1 MATEIERKF
10 LVKREEWQQFRLR
23 QSSDPA
29 LLSSTL
35 YRQGYISSSVNKT
48 VRIRIAGDRGFI
60 TIKGPTMGY
69 ARSEFE
75 YEIPLADA
83 AAMLDQLC
91 DRPLIEKTR
100 HRVAWDNLVWEV
112 DEFAGENQG
121 LMVAEVELTDAKQ
134 AITLPSWADEEVSHD
149 SRYFNANLAKHPFTR
164 W

>member
-10 LVKREEWQQFRLR
+10 LVKPDEWQQFC
-23 QSSDPA
+23 QVPDPA

-35 YRQGYISSSVNKT
+35 YRQGYIFSSVSKT

-60 TIKGPTMGY
+60 TIKGPTQGY

-83 AAMLDQLC
+83 IAMLDQLC
-91 DRPLIEKTR
+91 APPLIEKTR
-100 HRVAWDNLVWEV
+100 HRVAWDHLIWEV

-121 LMVAEVELTDAKQ
+121 LVMAEVELTDANQ
-134 AITLPSWADEEVSHD
+134 AITLPAWAGAEVSHD
-149 SRYFNANLAKHPFTR
+149 PRYFNANLAKHPFTR

>member
-10 LVKREEWQQFRLR
+10 LVKPNEWQQFR
-23 QSSDPA
+23 QGADPT

-35 YRQGYISSSVNKT
+35 YRQGYICSSVNKT

-69 ARSEFE
+69 TRSEFE

-121 LMVAEVELTDAKQ
+121 LTVAEVELTDADQ
-134 AITLPSWADEEVSHD
+134 AISLPSWAGEEVSHD

>member
-10 LVKREEWQQFRLR
+10 LVKPEEWQQFR
-23 QSSDPA
+23 QSSDPT

-35 YRQGYISSSVNKT
+35 YRQGYIFSSVNKT

-60 TIKGPTMGY
+60 TIKGPTVGY
-69 ARSEFE
+69 TRSEFE
-75 YEIPLADA
+75 YEILLADA

-91 DRPLIEKTR
+91 EPPLIEKTR
-100 HRVAWDNLVWEV
+100 HKVAWDNLVWEV

-121 LMVAEVELTDAKQ
+121 LMVAEVELTDANQ
-134 AITLPSWADEEVSHD
+134 AITLPSWAGEEVSHD
-149 SRYFNANLAKHPFTR
+149 PRYFNANLANHPYSR

>member
-10 LVKREEWQQFRLR
+10 LVKPDEWQQFR

-29 LLSSTL
+29 LLSSTS
-35 YRQGYISSSVNKT
+35 YRQGYIFSSVSKT

-60 TIKGPTMGY
+60 TIKGPTVGI
-69 ARSEFE
+69 ARAEFE

-83 AAMLDQLC
+83 TAMLDQLC
-91 DRPLIEKTR
+91 EPPLIEKTR
-100 HRVAWDNLVWEV
+100 HRVAWDDLIWEV

-121 LMVAEVELTDAKQ
+121 LIVAEVELTDANQ
-134 AITLPSWADEEVSHD
+134 TITLPTWAGAEVSHD
-149 SRYFNANLAKHPFTR
+149 PRYFNANLAKHPFTR

>member
-10 LVKREEWQQFRLR
+10 LVKVEEWQQFR
-23 QSSDPA
+23 QGSDPT
-29 LLSSTL
+29 LLNSTL
-35 YRQGYISSSVNKT
+35 YRQGYLSSSIDKT

-60 TIKGPTMGY
+60 TIKGPTVGI
-69 ARSEFE
+69 ARAEFE

-100 HRVAWDNLVWEV
+100 HRVAWDHLIWEV
-112 DEFAGENQG
+112 DEFAGDNQG
-121 LMVAEVELTDAKQ
+121 LMVAEVELPDADR
-134 AITLPSWADEEVSHD
+134 AITLPSWVGAEVSHD
-149 SRYFNANLAKHPFTR
+149 PRYFNANLAKHPFTR